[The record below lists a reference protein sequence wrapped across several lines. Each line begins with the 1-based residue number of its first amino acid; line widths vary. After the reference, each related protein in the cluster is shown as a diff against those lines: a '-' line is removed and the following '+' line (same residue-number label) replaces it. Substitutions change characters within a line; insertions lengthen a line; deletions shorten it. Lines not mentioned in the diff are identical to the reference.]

1 MALIFIIKEDQRPK
15 NKYKYR
21 SYEQYDF
28 RLLSWAD
35 IAGTPKDC

>member
-15 NKYKYR
+15 SNYKYR

-35 IAGTPKDC
+35 IAEAPEDC